1 MRVRRNGGF
10 TLAEIACVVGIGSI
24 LAGLVTAG
32 GMYAKKASEHHSA
45 QAGVTTLEAAVN
57 AFQAK
62 RGTFP
67 KDLDADGTTTA
78 DEIVNQLQGWNIL
91 AKDFSPVD
99 PWGRPYVIVLRR
111 DYGYAAGTMY
121 DYNLFPLNDTP
132 DGFQVYSVG
141 PDGATST
148 VCTDEAALDDIANF
162 RM

>member
-32 GMYAKKASEHHSA
+32 GMYAKKTSEKHSA
-45 QAGVTTLEAAVN
+45 QAAVETLETAIN

-62 RGTFP
+62 RGAFP
-67 KDLDADGTTTA
+67 KDLDADGMTTA
-78 DEIVNQLQGWNIL
+78 QEIVNQLEGWNL
-91 AKDFSPVD
+91 LGKGFSPLD
-99 PWGRPYVIVLRR
+99 PWGHPYVIVLRR

-132 DGFQVYSVG
+132 DGFQVYSMG
-141 PDGATST
+141 PDGVTST
-148 VCTDEAALDDIANF
+148 VSTDEAALDDITNF